1 MTLLFNLWALML
13 QYVNLKWWKVIKKRL
28 LMSAAKFTLS
38 FSSLCKE
45 CCTRHKKAVAP
56 LWSFCHAW
64 TCITLYFIHK
74 LLFILTHTILILN
87 FIHRL
92 PSKLRFSTKKV
103 CLTRLLSLEKQK
115 VAIADSTETINIV
128 IWQDHIEQLNL
139 GHSYEF
145 LNITVRMFDMV
156 KSLTTSRKLHRNSI
170 SACPSINYLWRRNI
184 CNMYIM
190 LTNNAKQY
198 LFQN

>member
-1 MTLLFNLWALML
+1 ML

-74 LLFILTHTILILN
+74 IAHHSETYHSDFKFYSQVTIKAKVLN
-87 FIHRL
+87 KESVSDQI
-92 PSKLRFSTKKV
+92 
-103 CLTRLLSLEKQK
+103 
-115 VAIADSTETINIV
+115 
-128 IWQDHIEQLNL
+128 
-139 GHSYEF
+139 
-145 LNITVRMFDMV
+145 V
-156 KSLTTSRKLHRNSI
+156 KSGETEGGNCWLHRNNKYCHLAGPHRTSELGSFVWI
-170 SACPSINYLWRRNI
+170 PKCHCAHVWYGQI
-184 CNMYIM
+184 
-190 LTNNAKQY
+190 TNNITQITSEQY
-198 LFQN
+198 KRLPKHQLPVKKKYL